1 MNQSGQVPLHGV
13 TMESMDPRVKPED
26 DSFPELSCPDL
37 IGASRC
43 IVDPRVK
50 PEDDS
55 FPELSCSDLIGASSL
70 IFVIPGLTGNP
81 GVHA

>member
-13 TMESMDPRVKPED
+13 TMESMDPRVTPED
-26 DSFPELSCPDL
+26 DSFPELSCP
-37 IGASRC
+37 
-43 IVDPRVK
+43 
-50 PEDDS
+50 
-55 FPELSCSDLIGASSL
+55 DLIGASSL